1 MNLNIAQKLEQ
12 YTLKKLDEVLLV
24 EVEIEG
30 ENDQIIIFKG
40 FSSSLM
46 RPTNFDPDIPIIP
59 PTATIIKIDRLVS
72 PYNPHKPNYI
82 QQNLTWEEM
91 EILLNTPKNN

>member
-24 EVEIEG
+24 EVEIDG

-59 PTATIIKIDRLVS
+59 PTAKIIKIDRLVS
-72 PYNPHKPNYI
+72 PYNPNKPNYI
-82 QQNLTWEEM
+82 QQNFTWQEM
-91 EILLNTPKNN
+91 EILLNLPKNH